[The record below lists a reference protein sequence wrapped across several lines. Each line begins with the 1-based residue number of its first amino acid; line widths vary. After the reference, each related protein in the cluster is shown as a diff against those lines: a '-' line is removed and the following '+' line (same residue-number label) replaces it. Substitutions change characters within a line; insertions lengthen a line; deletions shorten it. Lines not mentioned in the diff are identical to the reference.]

1 MKYCPFC
8 KKPIEQYWTYCRNCN
23 KPLITNLDNELNKR
37 VRASHDETSFYTN
50 NFEEEEYYDINI
62 LDDEVVERELS
73 EIEDQLAES
82 ESLGKN
88 MGDLLLKKASLYYKK
103 RDFPNA
109 LKNLELALEN
119 FLDEK
124 EFLNSA
130 ICHNELG
137 LIHEE
142 TGFFDQAIYHFDRA
156 LIILEDLEDNEKK
169 IQILN
174 NLGNVYYL
182 INDLKNSYKYYQ
194 KALNLTEKEN
204 LELEAIKTSSNLV
217 EILISL
223 KDYDRVTKILK
234 NNLEF
239 FTKTNDVYG
248 VIQTR
253 IKYGKLYYYLGEEY
267 YDQSYQSFTNV
278 LELVDTIKNQISI
291 FIKKKLE
298 WESFLY
304 LGKLHLLWDND
315 SEAEHYLLNSLEAIR
330 TFGVRE
336 NIKEGLVLETI
347 AKFYSLKGEDNKAID
362 YYSYSTEI
370 YQKFG
375 DKLKI
380 AEMKYEV
387 AKIFQNYIQNEQKAI
402 QYYEEALEI
411 FESLNNL
418 KKAAE
423 IRNNLGDIYVLKEL
437 FDLALNNFI
446 MAKKIYTELEDE
458 YNKNLVLGKIN
469 SLKETEPNSFS
480 P

>member
-1 MKYCPFC
+1 MIYCPFC
-8 KKPIEQYWTYCRNCN
+8 KKPIERHWTYCRNCN
-23 KPLITNLDNELNKR
+23 KPLITNLDNELNI
-37 VRASHDETSFYTN
+37 RASHDESSFYN
-50 NFEEEEYYDINI
+50 NSFEEDYYDINI
-62 LDDEVVERELS
+62 LDDEVIERELN
-73 EIEDQLAES
+73 ELEDQLAES
-82 ESLGKN
+82 ERLGEN
-88 MGDLLLKKASLYYKK
+88 MGDLLIKKASLFYKK

-124 EFLNSA
+124 EFLNTV

-156 LIILEDLEDNEKK
+156 LIILEDLEDIQKK
-169 IQILN
+169 IQVLN

-253 IKYGKLYYYLGEEY
+253 IKYGKLYYYLGEDY

-315 SEAEHYLLNSLEAIR
+315 SEAENYLLNSLEAIR

-336 NIKEGLVLETI
+336 NIKEGVVLETI
-347 AKFYSLKGEDNKAID
+347 AKYYSLKGEDDKAIEH
-362 YYSYSTEI
+362 YSYSIDI

-375 DKLKI
+375 DKLKT
-380 AEMKYEV
+380 AEMRYEI

-411 FESLNNL
+411 FESFNKL
-418 KKAAE
+418 KKIAE
-423 IRNNLGDIYVLKEL
+423 IRNNLGDIYVSKEL
-437 FDLALNNFI
+437 FDLALSNFI
-446 MAKKIYTELEDE
+446 TAKQFYAELEDE